1 MAKQGQGGGGVE
13 RLSEGGLLG
22 GRLLYRQFLTGHRSG
37 FEPVLLAAAVPARAG
52 EAVLEAGTGAG
63 AALLCLAARQPGIS
77 GVGLEIDP
85 ALAAL
90 ADQNFKIN
98 TLKDIYAV
106 NGDATRPPFSPIF
119 DHVMANPPWHPVA
132 GTASPDQ
139 KRALAHQAT
148 PGLIASWIA
157 ALAAVLKPRGSITLI
172 LPAAAFSEATAALLD
187 ASCGGVT
194 LLPLWPR
201 TGQPAKLIILSARRG
216 GKAADKVLSGLVL
229 HDEAGISPAAQAIL
243 RDGAA
248 LTL

>member
-1 MAKQGQGGGGVE
+1 VKQGQGGGGVE
-13 RLSEGGLLG
+13 QTSEGSLLG
-22 GRLLYRQFLTGHRSG
+22 GRLVYRQFLAGHRSG

-52 EAVLEAGTGAG
+52 DMVLEAGTGAG
-63 AALLCLAARQPGIS
+63 AALLCLAARVPGIS

-85 ALAAL
+85 ALARL
-90 ADQNFKIN
+90 SNENFKIN
-98 TLKDIYAV
+98 GLQDIHTLV
-106 NGDATRPPFSPIF
+106 GDATRPPFESVF
-119 DHVMANPPWHPVA
+119 NHVMANPPWHPVA

-148 PGLIASWIA
+148 PGLIARWIA

-172 LPAAAFSEATAALLD
+172 LPATALSEATAALQD
-187 ASCGGVT
+187 AGCGGAT

-201 TGQPAKLIILSARRG
+201 ASQPAKLIILSARRR